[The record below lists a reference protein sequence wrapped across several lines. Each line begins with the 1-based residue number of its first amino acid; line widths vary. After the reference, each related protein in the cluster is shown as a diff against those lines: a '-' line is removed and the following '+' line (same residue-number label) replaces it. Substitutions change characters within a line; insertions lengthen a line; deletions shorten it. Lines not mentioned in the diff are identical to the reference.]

1 MKQSIIKISTP
12 APKVQAQPGLPEADQ
27 TSLPEELP
35 IEPESIDMY
44 QAVSR
49 SYTVSSG
56 GWKPSDILREI
67 RLDSFE

>member
-12 APKVQAQPGLPEADQ
+12 APKVQAQPNLPEADR
-27 TSLPEELP
+27 TSLPEELL
-35 IEPESIDMY
+35 EPESIDMY
-44 QAVSR
+44 QPVSR
-49 SYTVSSG
+49 NYSVSSG